1 MIMVLAVYVLGLFL
15 IYLGLTSI
23 HSSLGMI
30 FVGFLI
36 IYYFERKGG
45 E

>member
-1 MIMVLAVYVLGLFL
+1 MVLTVYVLGLFL
-15 IYLGLTSI
+15 IHSGLTRI
-23 HSSLGMI
+23 HSGLGMI